1 MKLLQKYERKKIGKQ
16 RNQKK
21 NWKLRKELSNFCMN
35 KNNKLVAIE
44 TNFY

>member
-1 MKLLQKYERKKIGKQ
+1 MKEKNSQIKKP
-16 RNQKK
+16 KK
-21 NWKLRKELSNFCMN
+21 KWKLRKELNNFCMN